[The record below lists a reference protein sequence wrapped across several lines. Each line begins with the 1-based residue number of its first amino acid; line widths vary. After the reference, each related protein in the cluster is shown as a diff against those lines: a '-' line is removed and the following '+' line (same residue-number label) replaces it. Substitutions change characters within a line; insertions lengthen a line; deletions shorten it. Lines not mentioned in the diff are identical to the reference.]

1 MTTDQLVISINNC
14 NIRVKFLRA
23 GVKVKG
29 LVNFVLKNKLA
40 VWLLTIIITVSGI
53 YSATRM
59 KMESIPDISIPYLI
73 VMGVYPGATPEQ
85 VMGELSIP
93 MEKAVEGLEDVKA
106 VYSSSSSNVSQI
118 QVEYEYGVD
127 MDEKKRQLESALDA
141 VALPEEVE
149 TPTIMAI
156 SMNMMPV
163 VALSVSS
170 TEEDIVELTS
180 TVEDILLPEIE
191 KIDGVASATITGQ
204 HIEEVEFT
212 FDDAKM
218 ASLGLTED
226 TVKQMV
232 QASDMAL
239 SLGLYKFVEGEEAV
253 SVDGDIQTVDQ
264 LKEMLIPVTPTAENP
279 SPFVKLGEI
288 AKVETVGKVQS
299 VSRTNGEDAIAIQI
313 VKGQE
318 ANTVTVV
325 NAVKDLIEEQE
336 EKIDGLVVDLSLDQ
350 GKPIEDSVFSMV
362 EKAVFGGLI
371 AVLIILLFL
380 RDFKSTIISI
390 ISIPVSL
397 FMAILLLNWM
407 DITLNIM
414 TLGAITVAIGRVID
428 DSIVVVENIYRRMH
442 LKEEKLR
449 GRALIRE
456 ATIEMFK
463 PILSSTLVTVAVF
476 APLLFVGGM
485 VGELFMPFALTMA
498 FALGASLLVAIT
510 IVPALSHF
518 LFRKKLYG
526 VKTENAHKE
535 VGKLALWYKGVL
547 EKALNHKWITSIIA
561 IVVLAGSLALTPL
574 IGFSFMG
581 SAEEKVMYLTY
592 TPKAGELAEETT
604 ANIEVVEKELMKRD
618 DIDILQLSIT
628 EAGNADPS
636 AMMMGGGGGGALMY
650 LIFDPDMENF
660 PEAREEVEEY
670 VFNIGQSGE
679 WKSQNFTSMSM
690 STNEVSYTL
699 YSEDLDDL
707 MTAVDQVETALGE
720 VKGLK
725 DITSDAEDPYVEN
738 VFKVSQEHVLQYG
751 LTTGQIVMALNST
764 GSDEVLTTVENDG
777 DEIEVIIQRE
787 AKAAPD
793 TIDDLLATEIP
804 TAVGTTMPLSE
815 LVEVEKGT
823 TLNTLSRSGGEYYAT
838 VSGTIT
844 GDDISVASGA
854 ADEKIDALDL
864 PKGVTSGVAGVAAD
878 MTETFTQLGIAMVAA
893 ILIVYFI
900 LVVTFGEGLAPFAIL
915 FSLPFTVIG
924 AFVGL
929 YVTNHT
935 ISVQVMMG
943 LLMLIGIVVTN
954 AIVLVDRI
962 IHMER
967 DGMGM
972 RDAILEAGATR
983 LRPILMT
990 AIATIGAMLPMA
1002 LGVGGGG
1009 GLMSA
1014 DLAITVIGGLLSSTL
1029 LTLVVVPIVYE
1040 LLSKM
1045 LKKNRTDIEED

>member
-1 MTTDQLVISINNC
+1 M
-14 NIRVKFLRA
+14 
-23 GVKVKG
+23 KG

-53 YSATRM
+53 YSGTRM

-85 VMGELSIP
+85 VMDELSIP

-106 VYSSSSSNVSQI
+106 VYSNSSSNVSQI
-118 QVEYEYGVD
+118 QIEYDYGVD
-127 MDEKKRQLESALDA
+127 MDEKKRQLESAIDN
-141 VALPEEVE
+141 VTLPEEVE
-149 TPTIMAI
+149 EPSIMAI

-163 VALSVSS
+163 VALSISS

-180 TVEDILLPEIE
+180 TVEDILLPKIE

-212 FDDAKM
+212 YNEEKM

-232 QASDMAL
+232 QSSDMAL
-239 SLGLYKFVEGEEAV
+239 SLGLYEFVEGEEAV
-253 SVDGDIQTVDQ
+253 AVDGDIQTVDQ

-279 SPFVKLGEI
+279 VPFVKLGDI
-288 AKVETVGKVQS
+288 ATIETVGKVQS

-325 NAVKDLIEEQE
+325 NAVKDLIEEE
-336 EKIDGLVVDLSLDQ
+336 EAAIDGLQVDISLDQ
-350 GKPIEDSVFSMV
+350 AEPIEDSVFSMV

-390 ISIPVSL
+390 ISIPVSI
-397 FMAILLLNWM
+397 FMALLLLNWL

-442 LKEEKLR
+442 LKNEKLH

-476 APLLFVGGM
+476 APLIFVGGM
-485 VGELFMPFALTMA
+485 VGELFMPFALTMT

-526 VKTENAHKE
+526 EKTEKSHKE

-547 EKALNHKWITSIIA
+547 EKTLNHKVITSVIA
-561 IVVLAGSLALTPL
+561 IIILAGSLALTPL

-592 TPKAGELAEETT
+592 TPKTGELMEETE
-604 ANIEVVEKELMKRD
+604 ANIKEVEQELLKRD

-628 EAGNADPS
+628 DSESADPS
-636 AMMMGGGGGGALMY
+636 AMMMGGGGGALMY
-650 LIFDPDMENF
+650 LIFDDEMENF
-660 PEAREEVEEY
+660 PEVREEIEDY

-679 WKSQNFTSMSM
+679 WKSQNFSTSAMS
-690 STNEVSYTL
+690 SNEVSYTL
-699 YSEDLDDL
+699 YSEDLNDL
-707 MTAVDQVETALGE
+707 MTAVNQVEDALKE
-720 VKGLK
+720 VDNLE
-725 DITSDAEDPYVEN
+725 DVTSDAEDPYVEN
-738 VFKVSQEHVLQYG
+738 VFKVDQEHVLQYG
-751 LTTGQIVMALNST
+751 LTTAQIVMALNNSGT
-764 GSDEVLTTVENDG
+764 KEVLTTVENDG
-777 DEIEVIIQRE
+777 DEIEVIVQRE
-787 AKAAPD
+787 AKTAPESLEQ
-793 TIDDLLATEIP
+793 LLETEIP
-804 TAVGTTMPLSE
+804 TATGTAIPLSE
-815 LVEVEKGT
+815 LVTVEEGT
-823 TLNTLSRSGGEYYAT
+823 TLNTLSRSAGEYYTT
-838 VSGTIT
+838 VSGTII
-844 GDDISVASGA
+844 GDDISVATSE
-854 ADEKIDALDL
+854 ADEKIENLDL
-864 PKGVTSGVAGVAAD
+864 PKGVTTGVAGVAAD
-878 MTETFTQLGIAMVAA
+878 MAETFTQLGIAMIAA
-893 ILIVYFI
+893 IGIVYFI

-924 AFVGL
+924 AFLGL
-929 YVTNHT
+929 FITGHT

-967 DGMGM
+967 DGLSM
-972 RDAILEAGATR
+972 REAILEAGATR

-1002 LGVGGGG
+1002 IGIGGGG

-1029 LTLVVVPIVYE
+1029 LTLVIVPIVYE
-1040 LLSKM
+1040 TLSKM
-1045 LKKNRTDIEED
+1045 LKKKRNEIRED